1 MQNCF
6 REYPDVYGSELDSDA
21 DDEDDM
27 SSPTQPQSSTS
38 EETRTR
44 SSPASTP
51 SPDTY
56 SSNTQSQS
64 SQTSQPRDND
74 HAASAKGKFSGE
86 PNSKPHGPS
95 HEDALVPQGHKP
107 VAGQTSSR
115 NPIYDARGDMS
126 STEEMQE
133 QEKKRSKEEVK
144 GNSDTER
151 ANAAKKQVKSQ
162 QPVSES
168 ERMVPKA
175 AHDEKDKVTERRP
188 GDGFKQGDGF
198 KEGMQWK

>member
-27 SSPTQPQSSTS
+27 SSPAQPQS
-38 EETRTR
+38 EETPTR

-51 SPDTY
+51 SPDAY

-64 SQTSQPRDND
+64 SQTSQPHTTN
-74 HAASAKGKFSGE
+74 HAASGKGKFSGE
-86 PNSKPHGPS
+86 PNSKPH
-95 HEDALVPQGHKP
+95 VPGK
-107 VAGQTSSR
+107 ADR

-126 STEEMQE
+126 STDEAQ
-133 QEKKRSKEEVK
+133 KSKEEVK
-144 GNSDTER
+144 GNTDTER

-175 AHDEKDKVTERRP
+175 AHDALKK
-188 GDGFKQGDGF
+188 GDGFTQDDGF